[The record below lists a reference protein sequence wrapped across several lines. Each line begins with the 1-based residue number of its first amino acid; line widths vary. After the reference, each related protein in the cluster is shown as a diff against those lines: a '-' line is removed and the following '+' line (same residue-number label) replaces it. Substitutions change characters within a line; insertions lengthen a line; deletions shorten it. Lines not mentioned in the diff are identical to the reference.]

1 MTPTT
6 QKGDLQRSAAQTHRR
21 LRLLVAFGSL
31 LLLLLLLRIG
41 WMQTIHTAH
50 FTALSTENHLRQIP
64 LPPSRGLI
72 FDRHGILL
80 ADNSVEYSLSLVPS
94 QVDDLDA
101 TISKLRELA
110 DIHDREVQ
118 RFQQRGQSSKFETTP
133 LKIDLSEE
141 TIARIAVQLHQL
153 PSVYLEAYAARRY
166 TYGEST
172 AHVLGHLASI
182 SKKDRERID
191 LYRYRGTRR
200 IGRAGIE
207 HQYES
212 LLLGTPGLQQAE
224 VNAQGRSLMVHD
236 RKAPTPGSN
245 LVLTLDADLQR
256 VASDAMAGLE
266 GAIVAIEPSTGDIL
280 ALVSTPSFDP
290 GVFGH
295 SIDPDDYQNLIRDA
309 KNPLL
314 NRAIQGQYAPGST
327 IKPFVALAGLESG
340 HAIPDKQF
348 FAAPQFKI
356 PNYRRPFRD
365 WKDEGHG
372 WVTVSSSITQS
383 CDVYFYSLAYRMG
396 VEALEPFLAQFGLG
410 QTQQLDL
417 PGERAGLLP
426 NETWKQKMYG
436 QPWYPGETV
445 IMGIGQGYLL
455 LTPLQLA
462 TATAALATRGIRMKP
477 RLLRAYEQDGEIV
490 ENPTEELGRVTLSNP
505 AWWDL
510 VTNAMVDVVHAENG
524 TARRSGLD
532 AAYRIAGK
540 TGTAQVI
547 NYGEKR
553 PDSEDLPEHI
563 RDHSLFIA
571 FAPAEAPEIALAV
584 IVEHGGH
591 GSTMAAPIAR
601 QVLDAYLLRAL

>member
-1 MTPTT
+1 MVSPY
-6 QKGDLQRSAAQTHRR
+6 QSELNRSFRQTHRR
-21 LRLLVAFGSL
+21 LCKLIGLGSL
-31 LLLLLLLRIG
+31 LLALLLVRIG
-41 WMQTIHTAH
+41 WMQTIHTEY
-50 FTALSTENHLRQIP
+50 FTALSTDNHLRQIP
-64 LPPSRGLI
+64 VAPSRGLI
-72 FDRHGILL
+72 FDRHGVLL
-80 ADNSVEYSLSLVPS
+80 ADNSVRYSLSLIPS
-94 QVDDLDA
+94 QVDDLDT
-101 TISKLRELA
+101 TISQLRELA
-110 DIHDREVQ
+110 DIHDRKVKQ
-118 RFQQRGQSSKFETTP
+118 FQQRGQNRKFETTP

-141 TIARIAVQLHQL
+141 TIAQVAVKLHQL
-153 PSVYLEAYAARRY
+153 PGVYLEAYAARRY
-166 TYGEST
+166 TYGKST

-212 LLLGTPGLQQAE
+212 LLLGAPGLQQAE
-224 VNAQGRSLMVHD
+224 VNAQGRSLTLHD
-236 RKAPTPGSN
+236 RKAPTPGNN
-245 LVLTLDADLQR
+245 LVLTLDAGLQK
-256 VASDAMAGLE
+256 VASEAMAGME
-266 GAIVAIEPSTGDIL
+266 GAVVAIEPFTGDIL

-290 GVFGH
+290 DVFGH
-295 SIDPDDYQNLIRDA
+295 SIDPDDYQSLIRNT
-309 KNPLL
+309 KTPLL
-314 NRAIQGQYAPGST
+314 NRAIQEQYAPGST

-340 HAIPDKQF
+340 HAIPGEKF
-348 FAAPQFKI
+348 YAAPQFKI

-396 VEALEPFLAQFGLG
+396 IEALEPFLAQFGLG
-410 QTQQLDL
+410 ETQQLDL
-417 PGERAGLLP
+417 PGEHPGLLP
-426 NETWKQKMYG
+426 SEAWKQKTYS

-445 IMGIGQGYLL
+445 IMGIGQGYLM

-462 TATAALATRGIRMKP
+462 TATATLATRGIRMKP
-477 RLLRAYEQDGEIV
+477 RLLRAYNQSGEVI
-490 ENPTEELGRVTLSNP
+490 ENPPEEIGRVTLSNP

-510 VTNAMVDVVHAENG
+510 VTNAMVDVVHAPNG

-547 NYGEKR
+547 SYGEER
-553 PDSEDLPEHI
+553 PDSEDLPENV

-571 FAPAEAPEIALAV
+571 FAPAEAPQIALAV

-591 GSTMAAPIAR
+591 GSTKAAPIAR
-601 QVLDAYLLRAL
+601 QILDAYLLRPL

>member
-1 MTPTT
+1 MASPD
-6 QKGDLQRSAAQTHRR
+6 QSELSRSVRQTHRR
-21 LRLLVAFGSL
+21 LRRLIGLGSL
-31 LLLLLLLRIG
+31 LLVLLLVRIG
-41 WMQTIHTAH
+41 WMQTIHTDH
-50 FTALSTENHLRQIP
+50 FTALSTDNHLRQIP
-64 LPPSRGLI
+64 VAPSRGLI
-72 FDRHGILL
+72 FDRHGVLL
-80 ADNSVEYSLSLVPS
+80 ADNSVQYSLSLIPS
-94 QVDDLDA
+94 QVDDLDT
-101 TISKLRELA
+101 TISQLRELA
-110 DIHDREVQ
+110 DIHDREVKQ
-118 RFQQRGQSSKFETTP
+118 FQQRGQSRKFETTP

-141 TIARIAVQLHQL
+141 TIAQVAVKLHQL

-166 TYGEST
+166 TYGTST

-224 VNAQGRSLMVHD
+224 VNAQGRSLVLHD

-245 LVLTLDADLQR
+245 LILTLDASLQK
-256 VASDAMAGLE
+256 VASEAMAGME
-266 GAIVAIEPSTGDIL
+266 GAIVAIEPFTGDIL
-280 ALVSTPSFDP
+280 ALVSAPSFDP
-290 GVFGH
+290 EVFGH
-295 SIDPDDYQNLIRDA
+295 SINPDDYQGLIRDPQ
-309 KNPLL
+309 NPLL

-348 FAAPQFKI
+348 YAAPQFKI

-396 VEALEPFLAQFGLG
+396 IEALEPFLGRFGLG
-410 QTQQLDL
+410 QAQQLDL
-417 PGERAGLLP
+417 PGELPGLLP
-426 NETWKQKMYG
+426 NEAWKRKTYS

-462 TATAALATRGIRMKP
+462 AATATLATRGIRMKP
-477 RLLRAYEQDGEIV
+477 RLLRAYDQDGEVIKS
-490 ENPTEELGRVTLSNP
+490 PPEEIGRVTLSNP

-510 VTNAMVDVVHAENG
+510 VTNAMVDVVHAPNG
-524 TARRSGLD
+524 TARRSGRD

-553 PDSEDLPEHI
+553 PDSDDLPENI

-571 FAPAEAPEIALAV
+571 FAPAEAPKIALAV

-591 GSTMAAPIAR
+591 GSTKAAPIAR
-601 QVLDAYLLRAL
+601 RLLDAYLLRSL

>member
-1 MTPTT
+1 MASTPD
-6 QKGDLQRSAAQTHRR
+6 QIKLNRSVRQTHRR
-21 LRLLVAFGSL
+21 LRLLIGLGSL
-31 LLLLLLLRIG
+31 LLVLLLVRIG
-41 WMQTIHTAH
+41 WMQTVHTEH
-50 FTALSTENHLRQIP
+50 FTALSTDNHLRQIP
-64 LPPSRGLI
+64 VAPSRGLI
-72 FDRHGILL
+72 FDRHGALL
-80 ADNSVEYSLSLVPS
+80 ADNTVQYSLSLIPS
-94 QVDDLDA
+94 QVENLNDTL
-101 TISKLRELA
+101 SQLRELA
-110 DIHDREVQ
+110 DIHDWEVKQ
-118 RFQQRGQSSKFETTP
+118 FQQRGQSRKFETTP
-133 LKIDLSEE
+133 LKIDLPEE
-141 TIARIAVQLHQL
+141 TIAQVAVKLHQL

-166 TYGEST
+166 TYGKST

-224 VNAQGRSLMVHD
+224 VNAQGRPLMLHD
-236 RKAPTPGSN
+236 RKAPTPGNN
-245 LVLTLDADLQR
+245 LVLTLDAGLQEA
-256 VASDAMAGLE
+256 ASEAMAGLE
-266 GAIVAIEPSTGDIL
+266 GAIVAIEPFSGDIL

-295 SIDPDDYQNLIRDA
+295 SIDPDDYKSLIQNE
-309 KNPLL
+309 KTPLL

-340 HAIPDKQF
+340 HAIPNKRF
-348 FAAPQFKI
+348 FADPQFKI

-383 CDVYFYSLAYRMG
+383 CDVYFYSLAYHMG
-396 VEALEPFLAQFGLG
+396 IEALEPFLAQFGLG
-410 QTQQLDL
+410 QTQRLDL
-417 PGERAGLLP
+417 PGERPGLLP
-426 NETWKQKMYG
+426 NEAWKQKTYG

-462 TATAALATRGIRMKP
+462 TATATLATRGIRMKP
-477 RLLRAYEQDGEIV
+477 RLLRTYEQDGEVI
-490 ENPTEELGRVTLSNP
+490 ENPSEEVGRVTLSDP
-505 AWWDL
+505 AWWNL
-510 VTNAMVDVVHAENG
+510 VTDAMVDVVHAPNG
-524 TARRSGLD
+524 TARRSGLN
-532 AAYRIAGK
+532 AAYQIAGK

-547 NYGEKR
+547 NYGEER
-553 PDSEDLPEHI
+553 PDSEDLPENI

-571 FAPAEAPEIALAV
+571 FAPAEAPRIALAV

-591 GSTMAAPIAR
+591 GSTKAAPIAR
-601 QVLDAYLLRAL
+601 RILDAYLLRSL

>member
-1 MTPTT
+1 MARSHRNSVT
-6 QKGDLQRSAAQTHRR
+6 QSSIQQTRRR
-21 LRLLVAFGSL
+21 LTLLVGLGSL
-31 LLLLLLLRIG
+31 LLFLLLLRIG

-50 FTALSTENHLRQIP
+50 FSALSAENHLRQISI
-64 LPPSRGLI
+64 PPSRGMI
-72 FDRHGILL
+72 FDRHGNLL
-80 ADNSVEYSLSLVPS
+80 ADNNVGYSLSLIPS
-94 QVDDLDA
+94 QINDLDA
-101 TISKLRELA
+101 TISRLQELA
-110 DIHDREVQ
+110 DIRDHEVEQ
-118 RFQQRGQSSKFETTP
+118 FQQRGESRRFETTP
-133 LKIDLSEE
+133 LKMDLPEQ
-141 TIARIAVQLHQL
+141 TIAQIAVQLHQL
-153 PSVYLEAYAARRY
+153 PSVYLEAYSARRY
-166 TYGEST
+166 AYGDST
-172 AHVLGHLASI
+172 THVLGHLASI

-207 HQYES
+207 RQYES

-224 VNAQGRSLMVHD
+224 VNAQGRPLMVHD
-236 RKAPTPGSN
+236 RKEPIPGNN
-245 LVLTLDADLQR
+245 LFLTLDAELQR
-256 VASDAMAGLE
+256 TASDAMEGRE

-290 GVFGH
+290 DVFGH
-295 SIDPDDYQNLIRDA
+295 NIDPDDYQRLARDA
-309 KNPLL
+309 KNPML

-340 HAIPDKQF
+340 HAKPRQMF
-348 FAAPQFKI
+348 FAPPQFMI

-372 WVTVSSSITQS
+372 WVNVSSSITQS

-396 VEALEPFLAQFGLG
+396 IEALSPFLGKFGIG
-410 QTQQLDL
+410 QPQQIDL
-417 PGERAGLLP
+417 PGERPGLLP
-426 NETWKQKMYG
+426 DEAWKRKVHG

-445 IMGIGQGYLL
+445 ILGIGQGYLL

-462 TATAALATRGIRMKP
+462 VATATLATRGIRMKP
-477 RLLRAYEQDGEIV
+477 RLLRTYVQDGETI
-490 ENPTEELGRVTLSNP
+490 ENPTEELGRVKLSNP

-510 VTNAMVDVVHAENG
+510 VTDAMVDVVHAPNG
-524 TARRSGLD
+524 TARRSGRN

-553 PDSEDLPEHI
+553 PDSDELPEHI

-571 FAPAEAPEIALAV
+571 FAPAEAPKIALAV

-591 GSTMAAPIAR
+591 GSAVAAPIAR
-601 QVLDAYLLRAL
+601 RVLDTYLLKPE

>member
-1 MTPTT
+1 M
-6 QKGDLQRSAAQTHRR
+6 
-21 LRLLVAFGSL
+21 
-31 LLLLLLLRIG
+31 I
-41 WMQTIHTAH
+41 
-50 FTALSTENHLRQIP
+50 
-64 LPPSRGLI
+64 
-72 FDRHGILL
+72 
-80 ADNSVEYSLSLVPS
+80 PS

-141 TIARIAVQLHQL
+141 TIARVAVQLHQL

-290 GVFGH
+290 DVFGH
-295 SIDPDDYQNLIRDA
+295 SIDPGDYRNLIRDA

-340 HAIPDKQF
+340 HAIPEKQF

-396 VEALEPFLAQFGLG
+396 IEALEPFLAQFGLG

-417 PGERAGLLP
+417 PGERPGLLP

-477 RLLRAYEQDGEIV
+477 RLLRAYEQDGEII
-490 ENPTEELGRVTLSNP
+490 ENPPEELGRVTLSNP

-532 AAYRIAGK
+532 ATYRIAGK

-563 RDHSLFIA
+563 RRPFPVHRFRPRRNTGNRPCGHCRARGPRLHHGRAHCPPSPGRLSPESPVMAQHFYTSAVSRLVEPLDRTLMALLLAVLALSLTIQYSA
-571 FAPAEAPEIALAV
+571 NDMSLQATQQHAIRIGIGLLALLGHGAHYPAAPEAMGPCPVPA
-584 IVEHGGH
+584 
-591 GSTMAAPIAR
+591 
-601 QVLDAYLLRAL
+601 

>member
-1 MTPTT
+1 MTPATR
-6 QKGDLQRSAAQTHRR
+6 KSEFHRSATQTHQR
-21 LRLLVAFGSL
+21 LTLLVGIGSL

-50 FTALSTENHLRQIP
+50 FAMLSTENHLRQVT

-72 FDRHGILL
+72 FDRHGTLL
-80 ADNSVEYSLSLVPS
+80 ADNSVAYSLSLIPS

-101 TISKLRELA
+101 TISKLRELTA
-110 DIHDREVQ
+110 IHDREIQ
-118 RFQQRGQSSKFETTP
+118 RFQQRGQSSRFETTP
-133 LKIDLSEE
+133 LKIDLPEE
-141 TIARIAVQLHQL
+141 TIARVAVHLHQF

-166 TYGEST
+166 AYGEST

-191 LYRYRGTRR
+191 RYRYRGIRR

-207 HQYES
+207 HQYEP
-212 LLLGTPGLQQAE
+212 LLLGAPGLQQAE
-224 VNAQGRSLMVHD
+224 VNAQGRSLMVHN

-245 LVLTLDADLQR
+245 LFLTLDAALQR
-256 VASDAMAGLE
+256 TASQAMAGRE
-266 GAIVAIEPSTGDIL
+266 GAIVALEPSTGDVL

-290 GVFGH
+290 DVFGH
-295 SIDPDDYQNLIRDA
+295 SIDPDDYQDLIRDT

-327 IKPFVALAGLESG
+327 IKPLVALAGLESG
-340 HAIPDKQF
+340 HAIPNQPF
-348 FAAPQFKI
+348 YAAPQFKI

-372 WVTVSSSITQS
+372 WVTLSSSITQS

-396 VEALEPFLAQFGLG
+396 IDALEPFLAQFGLG
-410 QTQQLDL
+410 QAQQIDL
-417 PGERAGLLP
+417 PGEQTGLLP
-426 NETWKQKMYG
+426 NEAWKRKTHG

-462 TATAALATRGIRMKP
+462 AATATLATRGVRMKP
-477 RLLRAYEQDGEIV
+477 RLLRAYEQDGQVIQ
-490 ENPTEELGRVTLSNP
+490 NSTQELGRVTLSDP
-505 AWWDL
+505 TWWQL
-510 VTNAMVDVVHAENG
+510 VTDAMVDVVHAENG
-524 TARRSGLD
+524 TAWRSGRG

-553 PDSEDLPEHI
+553 PDSEDLPAHI

-571 FAPAEAPEIALAV
+571 FAPAEAPKIALAV

-591 GSTMAAPIAR
+591 GSTLAAPIAR
-601 QVLDAYLLRAL
+601 QILDAYLLDPS

>member
-1 MTPTT
+1 MASPPH
-6 QKGDLQRSAAQTHRR
+6 QAELGRSARLTHRR
-21 LRLLVAFGSL
+21 LSLLIGLGSL
-31 LLLLLLLRIG
+31 LLTLLLVRIG
-41 WMQTIHTAH
+41 WMQTVHTEH
-50 FTALSTENHLRQIP
+50 FAALSADNHLRQIP
-64 LPPSRGLI
+64 VAPSRGLI
-72 FDRHGILL
+72 FDRHGTLL
-80 ADNSVEYSLSLVPS
+80 ADNTVQYSLSLIPS
-94 QVDDLDA
+94 QVDNLDS
-101 TISKLRELA
+101 TISQLRKLA
-110 DIHDREVQ
+110 HIQDREVKQ
-118 RFQQRGQSSKFETTP
+118 FRQRGQSRKFETTP

-141 TIARIAVQLHQL
+141 TIAQVAVNLHQW
-153 PSVYLEAYAARRY
+153 PGVYLEAYASRRY
-166 TYGEST
+166 TYGKST

-182 SKKDRERID
+182 SKQDRERID
-191 LYRYRGTRR
+191 RYRYRGTRR

-212 LLLGTPGLQQAE
+212 LLLGAPGLQQAE
-224 VNAQGRSLMVHD
+224 VNAQGRSLMLHD
-236 RKAPTPGSN
+236 HKAPIPGN
-245 LVLTLDADLQR
+245 DLVLTLDANLQK
-256 VASDAMAGLE
+256 VATEAMAGRT
-266 GAIVAIEPSTGDIL
+266 GAVVAIEPFSGDIL

-295 SIDPDDYQNLIRDA
+295 SIDPDDYQSLIRDA

-340 HAIPDKQF
+340 HATPNKKF

-372 WVTVSSSITQS
+372 WVTVGSSITQS
-383 CDVYFYSLAYRMG
+383 CDVYFYSLAYHMG
-396 VEALEPFLAQFGLG
+396 IEALAPFLAQFGLG

-417 PGERAGLLP
+417 PGERPGLLP
-426 NETWKQKMYG
+426 NETWKKKTYG
-436 QPWYPGETV
+436 QSWYPGETV

-477 RLLRAYEQDGEIV
+477 RLLLAYKQDGEMI
-490 ENPTEELGRVTLSNP
+490 ENPPEETGRVTLSDP

-510 VTNAMVDVVHAENG
+510 VTDAMVDVVHASNG
-524 TARRSGLD
+524 TAWRSGRG

-547 NYGEKR
+547 NYGEER
-553 PDSEDLPEHI
+553 PDSEDLPENI

-571 FAPAEAPEIALAV
+571 FAPAEAPKIALAV

-601 QVLDAYLLRAL
+601 RILDAHLLRSL

>member
-1 MTPTT
+1 M
-6 QKGDLQRSAAQTHRR
+6 R
-21 LRLLVAFGSL
+21 
-31 LLLLLLLRIG
+31 
-41 WMQTIHTAH
+41 
-50 FTALSTENHLRQIP
+50 
-64 LPPSRGLI
+64 
-72 FDRHGILL
+72 
-80 ADNSVEYSLSLVPS
+80 
-94 QVDDLDA
+94 
-101 TISKLRELA
+101 
-110 DIHDREVQ
+110 
-118 RFQQRGQSSKFETTP
+118 
-133 LKIDLSEE
+133 
-141 TIARIAVQLHQL
+141 
-153 PSVYLEAYAARRY
+153 
-166 TYGEST
+166 
-172 AHVLGHLASI
+172 
-182 SKKDRERID
+182 
-191 LYRYRGTRR
+191 
-200 IGRAGIE
+200 
-207 HQYES
+207 
-212 LLLGTPGLQQAE
+212 
-224 VNAQGRSLMVHD
+224 D
-236 RKAPTPGSN
+236 RKAPTPGNN
-245 LVLTLDADLQR
+245 LALTLDADLQR

-290 GVFGH
+290 DVFGH
-295 SIDPDDYQNLIRDA
+295 SVDPDDYQKLIRDA

-340 HAIPDKQF
+340 HAVPDKQF
-348 FAAPQFKI
+348 FAPPQFKI

-383 CDVYFYSLAYRMG
+383 CDVYFYSLAYHMG
-396 VEALEPFLAQFGLG
+396 IEALESFLAQFGLG
-410 QTQQLDL
+410 QVQQLDL
-417 PGERAGLLP
+417 PGERPGLLP

-477 RLLRAYEQDGEIV
+477 RLLRAYEQDGEII
-490 ENPTEELGRVTLSNP
+490 ENPPEELGRVTLSDP

-524 TARRSGLD
+524 TARRSGRD

-601 QVLDAYLLRAL
+601 QVPGRLPPEGPVMAQHFYTSAVSRLVKPLDRTLMALLLAVLALSLTIQYSANDMSLQATQQHAIRIGIGLLALMAMAHIAPRHLRRWAPALFLLNLLLLVAVVFYGSGGTAQRWLSYGPIALQPSELLKLTIPMIVAYILGALPATPVHSPRQPGLGAGGPRDLAGCDPAGPGHGAFGLRDRGLGHSAGRNFKAMDSRPGSTVRHQPAVRVAVCLA